1 LRFSRSFNKTKKM
14 NINIDAIK
22 KQSYDA
28 IVVGSGI
35 SGGWAAKELTE
46 KGLKVAVLERGREI
60 KHVEGYETA
69 TKDPWDFA
77 HRGRPDNMAA
87 EEYWA
92 GMRTG
97 YTANEEHRYLFEND
111 KQNPYLEKKGGFDW
125 LRAYHTGGKS
135 LLWGRQ
141 SYRWNK
147 ADFEANA
154 KDGISIDWPIRY
166 EDLEPWYTYVEKF
179 AGISGQNEGL
189 EVLPDSHFL
198 PPMSMTAPEVHFK
211 NALKTKM
218 NRPVTIGRVAHLT
231 QPGAHQTALGRGS
244 CQFRNKC
251 MRGCPYGAYF
261 SSLSATLPAA
271 AKTKKLTMIHN
282 AIVSEIIY
290 DEKTQKAKGVRVID
304 QVTRAVTEY
313 YAKIIFLNAGA
324 IGSTAI
330 LMQSKSNRF
339 QNGMGNESD
348 QLGRNIMDHHL
359 GVGAS
364 ASVEGFTEDYFFGSR
379 PNGLYIPRFR
389 NWGSD
394 KRGYLRGFGYQGGA
408 SRAGW
413 GRGTNMDGFGA
424 SFKEDLTQPGGWSIG
439 FGGFGEILPDPN
451 NRFVLSDQKDKWGL
465 PVLAFEAE
473 FTSNELNMR
482 KDMMNDA
489 AEMLEAAGFKN
500 INPYNSDKTHIGL
513 GIHEMGTARMGKDPK
528 TSVLNKWNQV
538 HAVKNVF
545 VTDGAGMT
553 SASCVNPSLT
563 YMAMTARS
571 ADYAFSELK
580 KRNL

>member
-1 LRFSRSFNKTKKM
+1 M

-22 KQSYDA
+22 KITYDA

-46 KGLKVAVLERGREI
+46 KGLKVAVMERGREV
-60 KHVEGYETA
+60 KHVEGYSTA
-69 TKDPWDFA
+69 NTDPWDFV
-77 HRGRPDNMAA
+77 HRGKPDTMAA

-97 YTANEEHRYLFEND
+97 YTANEEHRHFFEND
-111 KQNPYLEKKGGFDW
+111 KENPYLEKKGGFDW
-125 LRAYHTGGKS
+125 IRAYHTGGKS

-141 SYRWNK
+141 SYRWSK

-154 KDGISIDWPIRY
+154 KDGIAIDWPIRY
-166 EDLEPWYTYVEKF
+166 DDLAPWYTYVEKF
-179 AGISGQNEGL
+179 SGISGQSEGL
-189 EVLPDSHFL
+189 DMLPDSSFL
-198 PPMSMTAPEVHFK
+198 PPMAMTAPELHFK
-211 NALKTKM
+211 DKLKSKM
-218 NRPVTIGRVAHLT
+218 NRPVTVGRVAHLT
-231 QPGAHQTALGRGS
+231 QPGAQHTALGRAS

-271 AKTKKLTMIHN
+271 AKTKRLTMIHN
-282 AIVSEIIY
+282 AIVSEIIM

-304 QVTRAVTEY
+304 QVTKAVTEY
-313 YAKIIFLNAGA
+313 YAKIIFINAGA
-324 IGSTAI
+324 IGSTSI

-339 QNGMGNESD
+339 PTGMGNESD

-364 ASVEGFTEDYFFGSR
+364 ASVEGFSDDYYFGNR

-394 KRGYLRGFGYQGGA
+394 KRDYLRGFGYQGGA
-408 SRAGW
+408 NRAGW

-424 SFKEDLTQPGGWSIG
+424 TFKEDLTKPGSWTMG

-451 NRFVLSDQKDKWGL
+451 NRFVLSDKLDKWGL
-465 PVLAFEAE
+465 PILEFSAE
-473 FTSNELNMR
+473 FGTNELKMR
-482 KDMMNDA
+482 EDMMNDA
-489 AEMLEAAGFKN
+489 AEMLDAAGFKN

-528 TSVLNKWNQV
+528 TSVLNKNNQV
-538 HAVKNVF
+538 HGVKNVF
-545 VTDGAGMT
+545 VTDGACMT
-553 SASCVNPSLT
+553 SAACVNPSLT
-563 YMAMTARS
+563 YMALTARA
-571 ADYAFSELK
+571 ADFAVSELK
-580 KRNL
+580 KKNL

>member
-1 LRFSRSFNKTKKM
+1 M

-46 KGLKVAVLERGREI
+46 KGLKVLVLERGREI

-77 HRGRPDNMAA
+77 HRGRPTNMAA

-97 YTANEEHRYLFEND
+97 YTANEEHRHLFEND
-111 KQNPYLEKKGGFDW
+111 KENPYIEKKGGFDW

-141 SYRWNK
+141 TYRWNK
-147 ADFEANA
+147 QDFEANA
-154 KDGISIDWPIRY
+154 KDGIAVDWPIRY

-179 AGISGQNEGL
+179 AGISGQKEGL
-189 EVLPDSHFL
+189 DVLPDSYFL
-198 PPMSMTAPEVHFK
+198 PPMTMTAPEEHFK
-211 NALKTKM
+211 KSVGQKM
-218 NRPVTIGRVAHLT
+218 GRAVTIGRVAHLT
-231 QPGAHQTALGRGS
+231 QPSADQMALGRGS

-261 SSLSATLPAA
+261 SALSATLPAA
-271 AKTKKLTMIHN
+271 ARTKKLTMIHN
-282 AIVSEIIY
+282 AIVSEIIF
-290 DEKTQKAKGVRVID
+290 DDKTQKAKGVRVID
-304 QVTRAVTEY
+304 QNTKAVTEY
-313 YAKIIFLNAGA
+313 YAKIIFINAGA
-324 IGSTAI
+324 IGSSAI
-330 LMQSKSNRF
+330 LMKSQSNRF
-339 QNGMGNESD
+339 PTGMGNDSD

-364 ASVEGFTEDYFFGSR
+364 ATVEGYLEDYYFGSR

-394 KRGYLRGFGYQGGA
+394 KRDYIRGFGYQGGA
-408 SRAGW
+408 NRAGW
-413 GRGTNMDGFGA
+413 GRGVNQDGFGA
-424 SFKEDLTQPGGWSIG
+424 DFKADLTQPGGWSIG
-439 FGGFGEILPDPN
+439 FGGFGEILPNPN
-451 NRFVLSDQKDKWGL
+451 NRFTLSDQNDKWGL
-465 PVLAFEAE
+465 PVLSFETE
-473 FTSNELNMR
+473 FGSNELKMR
-482 KDMMNDA
+482 EDMMNDA

-500 INPYNSDKTHIGL
+500 INPYNSQKTHIGL

-528 TSVLNKWNQV
+528 TSVLNKNNQV
-538 HAVKNVF
+538 HAAKNVF
-545 VTDGAGMT
+545 VTDGAAMV

-563 YMAMTARS
+563 YMALTARA
-571 ADYAFSELK
+571 ADFAVKELK
-580 KRNL
+580 NRNL

>member
-1 LRFSRSFNKTKKM
+1 M

-22 KQSYDA
+22 KRTYDA
-28 IVVGSGI
+28 IVIGSGI
-35 SGGWAAKELTE
+35 SGGYAAKELTE

-60 KHVEGYETA
+60 KHVSGYETA

-77 HRGRPDNMAA
+77 HRGRPTTMAA

-92 GMRTG
+92 GIRTG
-97 YTANEEHRYLFEND
+97 YTVNEEHRQYFEND
-111 KQNPYLEKKGGFDW
+111 KENPYIEKRGGFDW
-125 LRAYHTGGKS
+125 IRAYHTGGKS
-135 LLWGRQ
+135 MLWGRQ

-154 KDGISIDWPIRY
+154 KEGIAIDWPIRY
-166 EDLEPWYTYVEKF
+166 EDLEPWYGYVEKF
-179 AGISGQNEGL
+179 VGVSGQAEGL
-189 EVLPDSHFL
+189 DVLPDGNFL
-198 PPMSMTAPEVHFK
+198 PPMALTAPEIHFR
-211 NALKTKM
+211 NAIKSKM
-218 NRPVTIGRVAHLT
+218 GRTATLGRTAHLT
-231 QPGAHQTALGRGS
+231 QPTAEQTALGRAS

-271 AKTKKLTMIHN
+271 ARTKKLTMIHN

-290 DEKTQKAKGVRVID
+290 DEKKQKATGVRVID
-304 QVTRAVTEY
+304 QVTKAVTEY
-313 YAKIIFLNAGA
+313 YAKIIFVNAGA
-324 IGSTAI
+324 IGSTSI

-339 QNGMGNESD
+339 PTGMGNESD

-364 ASVEGFTEDYFFGSR
+364 ASVEGYLDDYYFGSR
-379 PNGLYIPRFR
+379 PNGLYITRFR

-394 KRGYLRGFGYQGGA
+394 KRQYLRGFGYQGGA

-413 GRGTNMDGFGA
+413 GRGANTDGFGA
-424 SFKEDLTQPGGWSIG
+424 AFKEDMSLPGAWNIG
-439 FGGFGEILPDPN
+439 FGGFGEILPNPN
-451 NRFVLSDQKDKWGL
+451 NRFVLSADKKDKWGL
-465 PVLAFEAE
+465 PVLEFESE
-473 FTSNELNMR
+473 FGDNELKMR
-482 KDMMNDA
+482 EDMMNDA

-500 INPYNSDKTHIGL
+500 ITPYNSQSTHIGL

-528 TSVLNKWNQV
+528 TSVLNKYNQV

-545 VTDGAGMT
+545 VTDGAGMV

-563 YMAMTARS
+563 YMALTARA
-571 ADYAFSELK
+571 ADFAVSELK